1 MEIVPPGKFLK
12 MVGVLVSAA
21 QTQYHTPGGLKNI
34 YFVQFCSLGS
44 SRSRHQETQCL
55 VHRVSFLL

>member
-21 QTQYHTPGGLKNI
+21 QTQYHTPDGLNI
-34 YFVQFCSLGS
+34 YFIQFCSLGS
-44 SRSRHQETQCL
+44 SRSRHQEIQC
-55 VHRVSFLL
+55 